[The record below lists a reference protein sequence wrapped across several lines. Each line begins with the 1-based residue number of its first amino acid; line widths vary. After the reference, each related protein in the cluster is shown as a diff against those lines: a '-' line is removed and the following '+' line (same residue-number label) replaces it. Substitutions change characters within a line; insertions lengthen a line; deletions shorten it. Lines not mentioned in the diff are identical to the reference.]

1 MALNI
6 KDETVH
12 NVVKRIARITGES
25 QAQAVAIAVN
35 ERLARLEKDE
45 LAGRLL
51 AIGRK
56 AAYRMAPDAKRLDH
70 GALLYDDR
78 GLPT

>member
-6 KDETVH
+6 KDESVH
-12 NVVKRIARITGES
+12 EVVKRIAQITGES
-25 QAQAVAIAVN
+25 QAQAVATAVN
-35 ERLARLEKDE
+35 ERLASLQKDE

-51 AIGRK
+51 AIGQRT
-56 AAYRMAPDAKRLDH
+56 ADRMSPEGKRIDH

-78 GLPT
+78 ALPT

>member
-6 KDETVH
+6 KDEAVH
-12 NVVKRIARITGES
+12 DVVKRITRITGES
-25 QAQAVAIAVN
+25 QAQAVAKAVN

-56 AAYRMAPDAKRLDH
+56 TADRLTPEDRRLDH

-78 GLPT
+78 GLPP

>member
-6 KDETVH
+6 KDESVH
-12 NVVKRIARITGES
+12 EVVKRIAQLTGES
-25 QAQAVAIAVN
+25 QAQAVATAVN
-35 ERLARLEKDE
+35 ERLARLEKDD

-56 AAYRMAPDAKRLDH
+56 TADRLSPDAEHLDH

-78 GLPT
+78 GLQR